1 MIVPDLYGPRR
12 MSAGEIVVVL
22 GASTKPGRDSNQAIR
37 LLKEH
42 GHRVI
47 HVHPILARIEDLPAA
62 RSLGDILE
70 KVDTLTLYVGPKRGA
85 APLQKMIALRPKR
98 VIMNPGTESCSM
110 EEQLTASGIQ
120 VVRGCTLVM
129 LKTGQF

>member
-1 MIVPDLYGPRR
+1 MPA
-12 MSAGEIVVVL
+12 SEIVVVL
-22 GASTKPGRDSNQAIR
+22 GASTKPERYSNQAIR

-47 HVHPILARIEDLPAA
+47 PVHPILARIEDLPAA
-62 RSLGDILE
+62 RSLGDISD
-70 KVDTLTLYVGPKRGA
+70 KVDTLTLYVGPERGA
-85 APLQKMIALRPKR
+85 ALLQEMIVLRPKR
-98 VIMNPGTESCSM
+98 VIMNPGTESDSM

-129 LKTGQF
+129 VKTGQF